1 MSLSEQPF
9 GKQLIGKYSSLEI
22 YARAARYY
30 RQFSW
35 AIAGAMALVLAKI
48 GVELLRPWPLKV
60 IIDDY
65 LMPHRADLA
74 AIAKLCFALVSIAL
88 AAGGLNMLST
98 YLQVRTGLKALVRV
112 RCDLYAQLQELSLKY
127 HDRRHS
133 GDSVF
138 RVSYDAGAIQT
149 IFNRGLSTIFTAAV
163 TLTGV
168 LTVMLWKS
176 WQLTALALGITP
188 VLLYSIYYFAE
199 RIRRET
205 TSLSETESSL
215 LSQTQ
220 EGLGAI
226 RIVRAFGRE
235 GYEVNRFEE
244 QAAASMYAN
253 LKLTFTQVLSA
264 LVIGTLMAVGISAMI
279 YAGARQVLAG
289 KLTVGDLTMFLSYL
303 YMLYEPLQSLSYT
316 SWALEGAAAGAQ
328 RVFEVLDS
336 PEILRDKPGV
346 VGMPGA
352 KGAIALTAVE
362 FGYDEQKRVLHEINL
377 KIQPGEMVAVVGPTG
392 SGKSTLLSLIAR
404 FYDPDTGVVT
414 IDGLD
419 LRAVRKESLRKQIG
433 MVLQD
438 TVLLSSTI
446 RENIAYGK
454 LSAAAGEIQRAADQA
469 RAMAFIEKLPQ
480 GLDARVG
487 ERGIQLSVGQ
497 RQRIGLAR
505 AFLKN
510 APILLMDEPTS
521 SLDPETERELLGSL
535 HELMK
540 GRTAV
545 VATHRVAVAQA
556 CDRIVVLE
564 DGRIVESGCGEELLA
579 KNGVYARI
587 YAAQK
592 QGSS

>member
-1 MSLSEQPF
+1 MTSLPPR
-9 GKQLIGKYSSLEI
+9 YSSFEI

-30 RQFSW
+30 RQFSGVIT
-35 AIAGAMALVLAKI
+35 AAMILVLVKI
-48 GVELLRPWPLKV
+48 GVELLRPWPLKM
-60 IIDDY
+60 IIDNY
-65 LMPHRADLA
+65 LTPHRADLN
-74 AIAKLCFALVSIAL
+74 AIAWLCIVLIIIALV
-88 AAGGLNMLST
+88 AGGLNMFST
-98 YLQVRTGLKALVRV
+98 YMQVKIGLKALVRV

-127 HDRRHS
+127 HDKRHS
-133 GDSVF
+133 GDSVY

-163 TLTGV
+163 TLIGV
-168 LTVMLWKS
+168 LSVMFFKS
-176 WQLTALALGITP
+176 WQLTLLALGIMP
-188 VLLYSIYYFAE
+188 ILLYSIYYFAD

-205 TSLSETESSL
+205 TSLSETESRL

-244 QAAASMYAN
+244 QASASMLAN

-264 LVIGTLMAVGISAMI
+264 LVVGTLMAVGISAMI
-279 YAGARQVLAG
+279 YIGAQQVLAG
-289 KLTVGDLTMFLSYL
+289 KLTLGDLTMFLSYL
-303 YMLYEPLQSLSYT
+303 YMLYDPLQSLSYT

-336 PEILRDKPGV
+336 PEILRDQPGA
-346 VGMPGA
+346 MPMSRA
-352 KGAIALTAVE
+352 KGAIAMNAVN
-362 FGYDEQKRVLHEINL
+362 FGYDREKRVLHEINL
-377 KIQPGEMVAVVGPTG
+377 QIQSGEIVAVVGPTG

-404 FYDPDTGVVT
+404 FYDPDTGLVT

-419 LRAVRKESLRKQIG
+419 VRAVQKQSLRDQIG
-433 MVLQD
+433 VVLQD

-454 LSAAAGEIQRAADQA
+454 LKALAEEIRRAAERAQA
-469 RAMAFIEKLPQ
+469 MDFIDKLPQ
-480 GLDARVG
+480 GLDTPVG
-487 ERGIQLSVGQ
+487 ERWIQLSVGQ
-497 RQRIGLAR
+497 RQRIGVAR
-505 AFLKN
+505 AFLKD

-521 SLDPETERELLGSL
+521 SLDPETERGVMEALR
-535 HELMK
+535 ELMK
-540 GRTAV
+540 GRTTIFS
-545 VATHRVAVAQA
+545 THRIAAAQA

-564 DGRIVESGCGEELLA
+564 EGRIAEMGRSDELLA

-592 QGSS
+592 QGS

>member
-1 MSLSEQPF
+1 MT
-9 GKQLIGKYSSLEI
+9 GKKYPSLEI
-22 YARAARYY
+22 YSRVARYY

-35 AIAGAMALVLAKI
+35 AIAGTMALVLVKI

-65 LMPHRADLA
+65 LMPHRPDLV

-88 AAGGLNMLST
+88 AAGGLHMLST
-98 YLQVRTGLKALVRV
+98 YLQVKIGLKALVRA

-133 GDSVF
+133 GDSVY

-149 IFNRGLSTIFTAAV
+149 IFNRGFSTLFTAAV
-163 TLTGV
+163 TLIGV
-168 LTVMLWKS
+168 LAVMLLKS
-176 WQLTALALGITP
+176 WPLTLLALGIAP
-188 VLLYSIYYFAE
+188 VLLFSIYYFAE

-205 TSLSETESSL
+205 TSLSETESAL
-215 LSQTQ
+215 LSRTQ
-220 EGLGAI
+220 EGLGTI

-244 QAAASMYAN
+244 QAAASMLAN

-264 LVIGTLMAVGISAMI
+264 LVVGTLMAVGISAMI
-279 YAGARQVLAG
+279 YVGARQVLAG

-303 YMLYEPLQSLSYT
+303 YMLYEPLQSLSYS

-336 PEILRDKPGV
+336 PEVLRDGPEAMDLSV
-346 VGMPGA
+346 TR
-352 KGAIALTAVE
+352 GAITLTAVN
-362 FGYDEQKRVLHEINL
+362 FGYDEEKRVLHDINL
-377 KIQPGEMVAVVGPTG
+377 QIQAGEMVAVVGPTG
-392 SGKSTLLSLIAR
+392 SGKSTLLSLVAR

-419 LRAVRKESLRKQIG
+419 LRSVRKQSLRERIG

-438 TVLLSSTI
+438 TVLLSSTV
-446 RENIAYGK
+446 RENIAYGNLK
-454 LSAAAGEIQRAADQA
+454 AKAEEIQTAAKRAQA
-469 RAMAFIEKLPQ
+469 AAFIEKLPQ

-521 SLDPETERELLGSL
+521 SLDPETERELMGALR
-535 HELMK
+535 ELMK
-540 GRTAV
+540 GRTTV
-545 VATHRVAVAQA
+545 ISTHRIAAAEA

-564 DGRIVESGCGEELLA
+564 DGHIVESGRGEELLA
-579 KNGVYARI
+579 RNGVYARI